1 MSVFILFT
9 FCSIS
14 GTFKTFKF
22 TSLFLRQKKKK
33 TMNYSMRISSRF
45 IKALSDWNLRFFF
58 FFKRIEIEK
67 IVMEKS

>member
-33 TMNYSMRISSRF
+33 KTQWIIQWEYQADLLKLYQIE
-45 IKALSDWNLRFFF
+45 ICDFFF
-58 FFKRIEIEK
+58 FLNGSKLR
-67 IVMEKS
+67 KS

>member
-33 TMNYSMRISSRF
+33 KHKELFNEN
-45 IKALSDWNLRFFF
+45 IKQ
-58 FFKRIEIEK
+58 IY
-67 IVMEKS
+67 